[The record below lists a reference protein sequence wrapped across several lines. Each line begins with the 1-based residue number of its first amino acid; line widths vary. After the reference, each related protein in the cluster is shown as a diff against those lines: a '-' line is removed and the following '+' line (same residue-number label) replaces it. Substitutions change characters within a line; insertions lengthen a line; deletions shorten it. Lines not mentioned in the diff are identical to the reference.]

1 MGDIVYYSSQ
11 ELDSAKVFTNSR
23 SVAERFGR
31 RHADVIKSIEKQIE
45 MNKVLGHEDFT
56 KRCFSLST
64 YIDDSGKENKM
75 YEMNEDG
82 FLSVATSFNG
92 IEAHKIRV
100 LLITEFRRMERELQ
114 RREVTREIGID
125 VRNKMTKAI
134 QEVYEGERLGFKIK
148 AFTDIAYLRAVGKTA
163 KALRED
169 LGVKKDANLRQYLN
183 ADQLKKLEETETTI
197 AVMYQSGMDYA
208 EIKSVLIK

>member
-1 MGDIVYYSSQ
+1 MERGIPSPLFTFYQKVVPMGDIVYYSSQ

-31 RHADVIKSIEKQIE
+31 LHKNVIQTIEKQIE
-45 MNKVLGHEDFT
+45 MNKVLGQEDFT
-56 KRCFSLST
+56 RLSFKLSK
-64 YIDDSGKENKM
+64 YVDDSGKENKM

-82 FLSVATSFNG
+82 FISVATSFNG
-92 IEAHKIRV
+92 IEAHGIRV

-114 RREVTREIGID
+114 RREVTREIGVD

-163 KALRED
+163 KALR
-169 LGVKKDANLRQYLN
+169 
-183 ADQLKKLEETETTI
+183 
-197 AVMYQSGMDYA
+197 
-208 EIKSVLIK
+208 